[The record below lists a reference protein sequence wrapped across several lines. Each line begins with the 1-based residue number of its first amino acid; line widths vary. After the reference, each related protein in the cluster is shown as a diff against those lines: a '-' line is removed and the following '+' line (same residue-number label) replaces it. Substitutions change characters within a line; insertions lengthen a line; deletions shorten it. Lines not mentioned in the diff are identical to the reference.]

1 MKVMDAPVY
10 DSARRQPP
18 MFEEL
23 FDIVRYRD
31 LVVQLVRRD
40 IVTRYKRSVFGVAW
54 TMLQPLAMMMVL
66 TIAFSQVL
74 GTTRSY
80 AAYTLSGLVFWQFFA
95 QTTMMASRQLIA
107 GGSLLHR
114 IYIPKTLFAFSAIG
128 TGLIHMLLSLIP
140 MGVVMVATGTP
151 LRLTALL
158 LPVPILF
165 LVAFSLGIG
174 LLISAGAAYFPDVNE
189 IYEIVLSAWMY
200 LTPII
205 YQEDIIPESARFF
218 VLTLNPMHHLLRLF
232 RLILYQGV
240 WPSSTQLASAVVA
253 AFTTLAIG
261 WIVFTRKANE
271 LAYRV

>member
-1 MKVMDAPVY
+1 MDVPVY

-18 MFEEL
+18 MLEEL
-23 FDIVRYRD
+23 FEIVRYRD

-54 TMLQPLAMMMVL
+54 TLLQPLGMMMVL
-66 TIAFSQVL
+66 TIAFSQVF
-74 GTTRSY
+74 GATRSY

-95 QTTMMASRQLIA
+95 QTTMTASRQLIV
-107 GGSLLHR
+107 GGSLIHR
-114 IYIPKTLFAFSAIG
+114 IYIPKTVFALSAIG
-128 TGLIHMLLSLIP
+128 TGLIHLLLSLIP
-140 MGVVMVATGTP
+140 LGFVMVVTGTP
-151 LRLTALL
+151 LRLTALF
-158 LPVPILF
+158 LPVPVLLLI
-165 LVAFSLGIG
+165 AFSLGIG
-174 LLISAGAAYFPDVNE
+174 LLVSAGAVYFPDVNE

-205 YQEDIIPESARFF
+205 YQEEIIPKSARLF

-240 WPSSTQLASAVVA
+240 WPSFTQLASASAA
-253 AFTTLAIG
+253 AFITLAIG
-261 WIVFTRKANE
+261 WIVFTRRADE